1 MLPAKSEQIG
11 STIRVALLLA
21 LLTALT
27 GQARAEQ
34 LPIKSYTTADGL
46 PHNRVKRIV
55 QDSHGFFW
63 FCTAGGL
70 SRFDGYQFT
79 NYTVDNGLP
88 APSVNDLLETT
99 DGSYWIATNS
109 DGLVRFNPLA
119 DARRSEGSRFTAHAI
134 SNEPAANRVN
144 LLYKDRAGLTWA
156 GTDGGLFYLDEA
168 KGRVEFQ
175 RVQLGIPAHS
185 DIQVQVWAL
194 AEDASGGLWIGTTFG
209 LVHRLPDGRMIHHS
223 IQSSESRDNISSLLI
238 DKQGRLWL
246 GHQSGLVV
254 FSPEQSALLKDERP
268 LSPAVL
274 ADARRYASLGDDV
287 EALCQSSDGRIW
299 AALFGGRLIEI
310 EGEASRTY
318 IVAQRARDRLS
329 ALTEDNDGN
338 IWVTTETYGALKIT
352 RRGLV
357 NYDESDGLGQVIG
370 SFFENRAG
378 ALYVYSSVWRISR
391 FDGKTFTTIRPN
403 LPAGVSDSSW
413 RNSSSF
419 IEDQEGEWWISTR
432 LGLCRFPKLSRFE
445 QLAKAPPKAVYTTR
459 DGLSNDDV
467 TRLFEDSRGD
477 IWVAAFVP
485 MREAVTRWD
494 RKTASFHRYSESD
507 GLRPFTT
514 VLAFC
519 EDAAGNVWL
528 GLREGGLARYKDGR
542 FMVLGQDEG
551 LPGGPING
559 IYRDQ
564 AGRLWVALGQSG
576 LCRIDEPN
584 ADRPRLVTYTK
595 DKGLASNIIQDAT
608 GDSAGR
614 IYVLSIRGIDLIDPA
629 TDRIKH
635 YSAIDG
641 LTGGDFRAGFR
652 DRTGALWFG
661 TTKGLSRLIP
671 EPDRVTSSPPVFI
684 GGLRISGVNI
694 PLSEL
699 GETSVSQL
707 ELDANQ
713 NNIQIDFF
721 ALAFGVNEASNYQ
734 YKLEGSDTDW
744 SPLTTQRSINYANL
758 APGSYRFLVQAVSS
772 DGTLSLSP
780 ASVIFKILPPFWRR
794 WWFISLAALLVASV
808 IFAFDRYRVA
818 RLKELD
824 SALTQSHLLTQ
835 QLTQQGARLR
845 KANRSLA
852 LEASVTDIISVSSSL
867 NDAGPKILQ
876 ALCDVA
882 DCETG
887 ELWELDPHSQA
898 LRCAAVWN
906 QPDNSNGPDQRSA
919 FGFPILLGQEVLGVL
934 KLFTRARQEPD
945 SELVEIMSAIGSH
958 IGQLIDRKRADEALR
973 RSREERLAELERVR
987 RRIATDL
994 HDDIGSSLT
1003 QITILSEVAHQNVD
1017 RKDEKSLNALTRVI
1031 GVSNELVEA
1040 MSDIVWAINPKK
1052 DHLSDLLQRMRR
1064 FASDIFTARNI
1075 TFRFQAPTTA
1085 SNIELGANLRREI
1098 FLVFKESVNNIVK
1111 HSGCSRADIEFQID
1125 GDWLVLKVND
1135 DGKGFDTAL
1144 AADAAGVSMAHWRG
1158 GNGLMSMRK
1167 RAAEMGGEF
1176 NIVSGKGKG
1185 TTSTLKVPLTNR

>member
-11 STIRVALLLA
+11 SLIRVVLLLA
-21 LLTALT
+21 ALMGLT
-27 GQARAEQ
+27 GEAVAEQ

-88 APSVNDLLETT
+88 APSVNDLLETS

-119 DARRSEGSRFTAHAI
+119 DARRSEGLRFTVHSI
-134 SNEPAANRVN
+134 SNEAAANRVN
-144 LLYKDRAGLTWA
+144 LLYKDHAGLLWA

-168 KGRVEFQ
+168 KGGNEFA

-194 AEDASGGLWIGTTFG
+194 AEDAAGGLWIGTTFG

-223 IQSSESRDNISSLLI
+223 IQTSESRDNISSLLI
-238 DKQGRLWL
+238 DKQDRLWL
-246 GHQSGLVV
+246 GHQSGLIV
-254 FSPEQSALLKDERP
+254 FSPEQSALLKDERALP
-268 LSPAVL
+268 PAVL
-274 ADARRYASLGDDV
+274 ADARRYASLGNDV

-299 AALFGGRLIEI
+299 AALFGGRLIET

-357 NYDESDGLGQVIG
+357 NYDEADGLGQVIG

-378 ALYVYSSVWRISR
+378 RLYVYSSVWRISR

-419 IEDQEGEWWISTR
+419 IEDHEGEWWISTR
-432 LGLCRFPKLSRFE
+432 LGLCRFPKVSRFE
-445 QLAKAPPKAVYTTR
+445 ELAKAPAKALYTTR
-459 DGLSNDDV
+459 DGLSNNDV

-477 IWVAAFVP
+477 IWIAAFVP

-494 RKTASFHRYSESD
+494 RKTASFHRYSEPD

-542 FMVLGQDEG
+542 FMVLGQNEG

-559 IYRDQ
+559 LYLDQ
-564 AGRLWVALGQSG
+564 AGRLWVALGQGG
-576 LCRIDEPN
+576 LCRIDDPN
-584 ADRPRLVTYTK
+584 ADGPHLATYTK

-608 GDSAGR
+608 GDLAGH
-614 IYVLSIRGIDLIDPA
+614 IYVLSIRGIDLLDPA

-671 EPDRVTSSPPVFI
+671 EPDRVTAPPPVFI
-684 GGLRISGVNI
+684 GGLRISGVDI

-699 GETSVSQL
+699 GETSISQL

-721 ALAFGVNEASNYQ
+721 ALAFGGNEASNYQ

-758 APGSYRFLVQAVSS
+758 APGSYRFFVQAVSS
-772 DGTLSLSP
+772 DGTFSLSP
-780 ASVIFKILPPFWRR
+780 ASVIFKIFPPFWRR
-794 WWFISLAALLVASV
+794 WWFISLASLLVASF

-824 SALTQSHLLTQ
+824 SALTQSRLLTQ

-852 LEASVTDIISVSSSL
+852 LEASVTDIISESSSL

-882 DCETG
+882 DCQTG
-887 ELWELDPHSQA
+887 ELWELDPLTQA

-906 QPDNSNGPDQRSA
+906 PIDSSKASDQLSA

-934 KLFTRARQEPD
+934 KLFTRTRREPD

-1017 RKDEKSLNALTRVI
+1017 RKDEKSLNALTRI
-1031 GVSNELVEA
+1031 ISVSNELVEA

-1075 TFRFQAPTTA
+1075 SFRFQAPTTA

-1111 HSGCSRADIEFQID
+1111 HSGCSRADIEFQLD
-1125 GDWLVLKVND
+1125 GDWLVLKVDD

-1144 AADAAGVSMAHWRG
+1144 AADASGDHMAHWRG

-1176 NIVSGKGKG
+1176 NIVSDKGHG
-1185 TTSTLKVPLTNR
+1185 TISTLKVPITKR